1 MFASRMPI
9 RKSLTT
15 VKKLAGINFARGR
28 HWHRFVAMAAQIS
41 RGFALALFVALVF
54 ISTTDAQFFGKG
66 KGGGGLS
73 GPGGADGGKKKPAE
87 R

>member
-1 MFASRMPI
+1 MVTLLPAAVV
-9 RKSLTT
+9 T
-15 VKKLAGINFARGR
+15 VTAVKISIFTRAGPEIV
-28 HWHRFVAMAAQIS
+28 FVAMAAQIS

-54 ISTTDAQFFGKG
+54 VSTTGAQFFGKG

-73 GPGGADGGKKKPAE
+73 GPGGADGGKKKAVE